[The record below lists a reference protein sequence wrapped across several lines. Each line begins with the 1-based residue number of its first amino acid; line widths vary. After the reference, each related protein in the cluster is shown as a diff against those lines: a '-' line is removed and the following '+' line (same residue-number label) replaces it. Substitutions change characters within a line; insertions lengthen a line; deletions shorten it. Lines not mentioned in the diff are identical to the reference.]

1 MLFDIVIVVVL
12 LVIAIAM
19 LILELFFLPGFSVA
33 GIFSVIFYGIAY
45 YFAFAFIGITA
56 GVIALSAAVVLSIL
70 AIWYFMH
77 SRALDKMSLHTN
89 IEATA
94 PTEVDTRVSV
104 GDEGVSLSRL
114 NPMGRV
120 LLGESVVE
128 ARSLEFIDEG
138 VKVRVIKVERTTVEV
153 EPLKSDADN

>member
-1 MLFDIVIVVVL
+1 MLFDIVVIAIL

-33 GIFSVIFYGIAY
+33 GILSVLFYGAAF
-45 YFAFAFIGITA
+45 YFSFVFLGVTG
-56 GVIALSAAVVLSIL
+56 GVITLSVAVVLSIL
-70 AIWYFMH
+70 AIWYFMR

-89 IEATA
+89 IDATA

-104 GDEGVSLSRL
+104 GDEGISLSRL

-120 LLGESVVE
+120 MVGDSIVE

-138 VKVRVIKVERTTVEV
+138 VKVRVTKVERTTVEV
-153 EPLKSDADN
+153 EPLKGDADN